1 MARNEQLIRQ
11 HRLLQILERRR
22 FGSTLDE
29 LTESIVDELGLT
41 SLHPR
46 SIRRDLEALL
56 AAGFDIA
63 AEESPRGKL
72 WRMRRE
78 DRGLHRIHASA
89 SELIALSMGRDL
101 LLPLVGTP
109 FWHGIESFW
118 NKVREQLPDG
128 VWEHYQRY
136 RRHLHILGVPAKTY
150 EKQQGIL
157 RNINRAIQEHRQ
169 VEIEYQSVGKPTS
182 RRIIEPYALVI
193 YQSSIYVVATEADRE
208 PPPEQ
213 NPPEPISD
221 RIRHWKLDRFEKAH
235 ALDTWFKPDPQ
246 VDLDQHLG
254 QSIGI
259 FSGGKLETYR
269 VRLSNAAAGWVKED
283 PWHPNQTLD
292 LHEDGDWVLTVPAF
306 HPLEILAKVLPLGT
320 EAEVLSP
327 ESCRQ
332 ELATIA
338 QQLASRYR
346 QPVEPQQDST
356 GSGRRQNDKA

>member
-22 FGSTLDE
+22 YGSTLDE

-46 SIRRDLEALL
+46 STRRDLEALL
-56 AAGFDIA
+56 AAGFDISS
-63 AEESPRGKL
+63 EDSPRGKL

-136 RRHLHILGVPAKTY
+136 RRHLHVLGVPAKTY

-182 RRIIEPYALVI
+182 RRIIEPYGLVI
-193 YQSSIYVVATEADRE
+193 YQSSIYVVATEARE
-208 PPPEQ
+208 HPTHHPA
-213 NPPEPISD
+213 EPDATSD

-235 ALDTWFKPDPQ
+235 ALDAWFKPDPQ
-246 VDLDQHLG
+246 LDLDQHLG
-254 QSIGI
+254 QSVGI
-259 FSGGKLETYR
+259 FSGGQLETYR
-269 VRLSNAAAGWVKED
+269 VRLSAAAAGWVKED
-283 PWHPNQTLD
+283 PWHPNQQLD
-292 LHEDGDWVLTVPAF
+292 PLENGEWVLTVPAF

-327 ESCRQ
+327 NSCRE
-332 ELATIA
+332 ELAAIA

-346 QPVEPQQDST
+346 QPVEPQAGST
-356 GSGRRQNDKA
+356 GGGHGQIDEA

>member
-169 VEIEYQSVGKPTS
+169 VEIDYQSVGKPTS

-208 PPPEQ
+208 PPSEQ

-306 HPLEILAKVLPLGT
+306 HPLEILAKVLQEAKDKLPVKVRNTMIAALGGLPL
-320 EAEVLSP
+320 EE
-327 ESCRQ
+327 
-332 ELATIA
+332 
-338 QQLASRYR
+338 
-346 QPVEPQQDST
+346 
-356 GSGRRQNDKA
+356 